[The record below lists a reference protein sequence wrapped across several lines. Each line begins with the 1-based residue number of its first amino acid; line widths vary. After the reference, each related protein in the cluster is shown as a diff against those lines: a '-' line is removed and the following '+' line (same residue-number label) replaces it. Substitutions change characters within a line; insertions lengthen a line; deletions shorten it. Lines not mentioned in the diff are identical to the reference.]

1 MSQYGNSEITN
12 RLRNEVFLPALQEA
26 SARAREIDDAPA
38 NLLNASV
45 MAFGDMLVQVIGQ
58 DATVHL
64 LRGFADHLEST
75 KRTN

>member
-1 MSQYGNSEITN
+1 MSDYGSDAVAN

-26 SARAREIDDAPA
+26 AGKAREIDSTPA

-45 MAFGDMLVQVIGQ
+45 MAFGDMLVQLIGR
-58 DATVHL
+58 DGAVHL

-75 KRTN
+75 KPTN